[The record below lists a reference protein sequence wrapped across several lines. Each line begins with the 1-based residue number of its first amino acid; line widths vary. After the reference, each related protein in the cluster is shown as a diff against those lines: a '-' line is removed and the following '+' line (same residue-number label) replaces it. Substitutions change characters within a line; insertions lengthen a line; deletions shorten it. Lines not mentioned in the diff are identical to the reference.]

1 MNYTGEGGLHPGAPS
16 GGIKFQMS
24 ERWYHGDPNAA
35 FFSHIGVYCHEFG
48 HLLGAQDE
56 YDGDNSID
64 PTRWDLMS
72 NGNYNGPTGM
82 GECPAGFDP
91 FYRIKWNWANVNYL
105 NDMSYNNYS
114 ITYNY
119 QQPNYYRLDN
129 PFNPGQY
136 FLIENRLRAGFD
148 KYTPNDPLYPPSP
161 IQYDPNGNEGGLV
174 VWTIDESASYGDR
187 VDLRSA
193 FYDSDPYYNPQFG
206 TADPFPYNNPDGIS
220 GVNINDN
227 TIPNNKIR
235 NNGNNTK
242 INFTNITWNASTK
255 NISLNITRNFANDF
269 VVVSSNTTWS
279 SSQVINKHLLIMP
292 NTTLTINPGVTL
304 QFDPTKKIIIS
315 DNGTLNAVSTG
326 SPIIFTKNGT
336 SNWAGIELYGVES
349 NLIASSLT
357 IQNATN
363 AITLPKS
370 KSISLSNI
378 NFRDNTSTFSFSG
391 SFENANQID
400 VRNCKIIN
408 TPFSLTNTNN
418 GGLTLNYYNNTF
430 NSSPISTLGNITLTL
445 INNDFKVFGQNSITL
460 SGDKTNVIKNNIFYN
475 TIISNTTKGNSL
487 ITYNCIYPTPTSQ
500 VAALFSGQGNFSADP
515 LFAVPGNLESQSL
528 QQSSPCIDMGDPTMD
543 YNNEPGSNGGRINI
557 GSLGN
562 TTLATVVAPNTSRN
576 LAVISLLG
584 SLSLSSSSNWSVN
597 SNYTILDDKTLEIP
611 NLLTINSGISL
622 TLKPGVKLNFLTGA
636 SLVVNGTLTANETS
650 TNKII
655 FNRSGATG
663 LWGSLKFD
671 GTGATS
677 SILSNVEVYNATS
690 IQILNDANVTVK
702 NSIIQNCNQGVYI
715 YNASP
720 QIINNQI
727 SDPILHGIYVNALN
741 KSPLIQDNTITK
753 TSGNANYK
761 YQEGIILY
769 NGTNGYITHNS
780 ISGFDHGIYVGGS
793 NAYFTDYTWQN
804 HYPNNKFTFNKVG
817 IRIGWGAYLIGGYG
831 MNICWNNN
839 ISNNDNYNIFVYA
852 SSRALVQNNYWG
864 VGNLKQYVDPTST
877 WEILPALST
886 DPWLPQGGSQAI
898 AVVNTSSSQVQTLET
913 TDKSTSVSNTTSMA
927 KGQVSNDLGTEK
939 NEDEILKEIGLE
951 KEGKID
957 EAIEYLKKMVKN
969 KKNSLYAI
977 TVLGGLKERY
987 GKENVQLYF
996 EDLLTD
1002 PNEGNKPRIKKHLAG
1017 FYLNKDE
1024 DNKATAI
1031 FDELKNSKSSK
1042 RDNFEG
1048 LLDKFNYML
1057 HKKKDVLSAKNLL
1070 AEMKNKFSDDEDAIM
1085 HISTAEMLIT
1095 EGDNFALGK
1104 KQNKTEAALEI
1115 EIPKEYTLFN
1125 NYPNP
1130 FNPITTI
1137 NYQLPKSG
1145 SVTLKIFD
1153 ILGKEVK
1160 TLVNEQKE
1168 MGKYTVQFDASSLAS
1183 GMYVYQLRVNDYT
1196 STKKMLLLK

>member
-1 MNYTGEGGLHPGAPS
+1 
-16 GGIKFQMS
+16 
-24 ERWYHGDPNAA
+24 
-35 FFSHIGVYCHEFG
+35 
-48 HLLGAQDE
+48 
-56 YDGDNSID
+56 
-64 PTRWDLMS
+64 
-72 NGNYNGPTGM
+72 
-82 GECPAGFDP
+82 
-91 FYRIKWNWANVNYL
+91 
-105 NDMSYNNYS
+105 
-114 ITYNY
+114 
-119 QQPNYYRLDN
+119 
-129 PFNPGQY
+129 
-136 FLIENRLRAGFD
+136 
-148 KYTPNDPLYPPSP
+148 
-161 IQYDPNGNEGGLV
+161 
-174 VWTIDESASYGDR
+174 
-187 VDLRSA
+187 
-193 FYDSDPYYNPQFG
+193 
-206 TADPFPYNNPDGIS
+206 
-220 GVNINDN
+220 
-227 TIPNNKIR
+227 
-235 NNGNNTK
+235 
-242 INFTNITWNASTK
+242 
-255 NISLNITRNFANDF
+255 
-269 VVVSSNTTWS
+269 
-279 SSQVINKHLLIMP
+279 
-292 NTTLTINPGVTL
+292 
-304 QFDPTKKIIIS
+304 
-315 DNGTLNAVSTG
+315 
-326 SPIIFTKNGT
+326 
-336 SNWAGIELYGVES
+336 
-349 NLIASSLT
+349 
-357 IQNATN
+357 
-363 AITLPKS
+363 
-370 KSISLSNI
+370 
-378 NFRDNTSTFSFSG
+378 
-391 SFENANQID
+391 
-400 VRNCKIIN
+400 
-408 TPFSLTNTNN
+408 
-418 GGLTLNYYNNTF
+418 
-430 NSSPISTLGNITLTL
+430 
-445 INNDFKVFGQNSITL
+445 
-460 SGDKTNVIKNNIFYN
+460 
-475 TIISNTTKGNSL
+475 
-487 ITYNCIYPTPTSQ
+487 
-500 VAALFSGQGNFSADP
+500 
-515 LFAVPGNLESQSL
+515 
-528 QQSSPCIDMGDPTMD
+528 MGDPTMD

-562 TTLATVVAPNTSRN
+562 TTLATVITPNTSRN

-1196 STKKMLLLK
+1196 STKKMLLVK